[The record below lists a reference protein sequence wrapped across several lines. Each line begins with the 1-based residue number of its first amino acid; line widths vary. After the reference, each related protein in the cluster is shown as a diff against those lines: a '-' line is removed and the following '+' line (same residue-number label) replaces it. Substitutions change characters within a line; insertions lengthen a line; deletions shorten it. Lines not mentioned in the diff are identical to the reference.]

1 MSKNSFDISGYE
13 NIILLRDFNM
23 TPDDKNLQHF
33 IDCFSLEN
41 LINKPICFKGIP
53 SCIDLSLTIENPKN
67 IFAPI
72 TGISDFH
79 KVMAFSLKTQMIK
92 TPQKASK
99 SE

>member
-53 SCIDLSLTIENPKN
+53 SCIDLSLTIENSKN
-67 IFAPI
+67 IFVPI

-79 KVMAFSLKTQMIK
+79 KVMASSLKTQMIK